1 VWLDKALTRKYITKE
16 LYGELNELSAEAAR
30 LLNFMENNAGHYAN
44 KNN

>member
-16 LYGELNELSAEAAR
+16 LYDELNAEVAR